1 MSQAVRQGSVYF
13 GRFFWIGLVLCA
25 LIAGTLAG
33 LGALGWLPFSKGTNN
48 FAILPTEPELPDIEM
63 LPQNPG
69 YLGIDSCA
77 PCHKDRVNKF
87 KKTNHA
93 NAIRVPDPALMPT
106 GFESGKNTLVSQP
119 GLEFE
124 MKREGNDF
132 FSVSKME
139 GQGGKPPIVD
149 SKKIDF
155 VYGWGRLDE
164 VNFSW
169 VKDRL
174 VELPVAWLFP
184 QETWGITSAFRFGD
198 TGGFAREATSN
209 CLECHTT
216 WFAYYP
222 GTSNRYKPDSFL
234 LGVTCERCHG
244 PGKEH
249 VEHHKS
255 HPDDTTGSNIIAPA
269 TLPRERQLDICSQC
283 HSNAIR
289 EIGPPFTYRPG
300 KPLDQTFRP
309 IHTKYPEDDH
319 VANQIK
325 GLRQSKCFQKDES
338 LTCSTC
344 HNPHKPHE
352 PGEKDAGSKSC
363 AKCHKPAD
371 CREQSKIPAPVR
383 MDCVGCHLPPRVW
396 MNVNFHTST
405 DRFVPPIR
413 RYDHRIAI
421 HPESTKDVLFHYYK
435 TLNDPESK
443 ARASALRDQL
453 VDYWTK
459 ETTSRR
465 ENFRIMA
472 AIGSIREVLRI
483 DPQSEPA
490 KKTLGSLIGAE
501 DNFNAR
507 FSEANQKLGEGKSR
521 EAVDLFAGLL
531 RERPTFAMLEG
542 KLGLAL
548 AMDGQKQTALEHL
561 RKVGE
566 IDPDEPYGHAMM
578 GWLDFLAGRSPEA
591 IAHLK
596 KADEIMPYMAK
607 TNFHLG
613 LAFLQKGEAANAAKA
628 LELSL
633 EVDPGQS
640 PARQA
645 LSQAM
650 TALGQ
655 HKQALIQARIAAKLT
670 KDSNPEVLVTL
681 ADAYQKMGDKR
692 RFEET
697 CRRGL
702 ELARQI
708 NNVDLA
714 VDFRQRLG
722 EFRKK

>member
-1 MSQAVRQGSVYF
+1 MSQSAGPGSGFF
-13 GRFFWIGLVLCA
+13 GRFFWIGLIFCA
-25 LIAGTLAG
+25 LALGSLAG
-33 LGALGWLPFSKGTNN
+33 LGVMGWFPFQKSPSSFAALGP
-48 FAILPTEPELPDIEM
+48 EPELPDFEN
-63 LPQNPG
+63 LPKNPG

-77 PCHKDRVNKF
+77 PCHEDRVRKF

-93 NAIRVPDPALMPT
+93 NAIRVPEAALMPS
-106 GFESGKNTLVSQP
+106 GFEPGKNTLTSQP

-132 FSVSKME
+132 FSVAKLE

-169 VKDRL
+169 DKDRL
-174 VELPVAWLFP
+174 VEIPVAWLFP
-184 QETWGITSAFRFGD
+184 QETWGITSAFRFSD
-198 TGGFAREATSN
+198 SGGFAREATSN

-244 PGKEH
+244 PGTEH
-249 VEHHKS
+249 VAHHKA
-255 HPDDTTGSNIIAPA
+255 HPDEITGAKIIAPA
-269 TLPRERQLDICSQC
+269 TLPRERQLDICAQC

-289 EIGPPFTYRPG
+289 EIGPPFSYRPG
-300 KPLDQTFRP
+300 QPLDQTFRP

-338 LTCSTC
+338 LTCATC

-352 PGEKDAGSKSC
+352 PGEKDAGAKSC

-371 CREQSKIPAPVR
+371 CKEQPKLPQAVR
-383 MDCVGCHLPPRVW
+383 ADCVGCHLPPRVW
-396 MNVNFHTST
+396 MNVNFHTNK

-413 RYDHRIAI
+413 RFDHRIAV
-421 HPESTKDVLFHYYK
+421 HPESTKDVLFHHYNSLK
-435 TLNDPESK
+435 DPASK
-443 ARASALRDQL
+443 AEAAKIRDQL
-453 VDYWTK
+453 VEHWTR
-459 ETTSRR
+459 ETKSRR
-465 ENFRIMA
+465 DNFRIMA

-483 DPQSEPA
+483 DPQSEQA
-490 KKTLGSLIGAE
+490 KKTLDDLIRTE

-507 FSEANQKLGEGKSR
+507 FSEANRKLGEGKSR
-521 EAVDLFAGLL
+521 ESVEMFAELL
-531 RERPTFAMLEG
+531 KERPTFAMLEG

-561 RKVGE
+561 KRVGE
-566 IDPDEPYGHAMM
+566 IEPDEPYGVAMM
-578 GWLDFLAGRSPEA
+578 GWLDFLAGRSAEA
-591 IAHLK
+591 ITHLK

-613 LAFLQKGEAANAAKA
+613 LAFMQKGEAANAMKA
-628 LELSL
+628 FELSL
-633 EVDPGQS
+633 EVDPAQS
-640 PARQA
+640 SARQA
-645 LSQAM
+645 LSQAL
-650 TALGQ
+650 TSLGK
-655 HKQALIQARIAAKLT
+655 HDQALIQARIAAKLA
-670 KDSNPEVLVTL
+670 KDSNPEILLTL
-681 ADAYQKMGDKR
+681 ADAYAKAGDNG
-692 RFEET
+692 RFQET
-697 CRRGL
+697 CRKGL
-702 ELARQI
+702 DLARQS

-722 EFRKK
+722 EFKKK